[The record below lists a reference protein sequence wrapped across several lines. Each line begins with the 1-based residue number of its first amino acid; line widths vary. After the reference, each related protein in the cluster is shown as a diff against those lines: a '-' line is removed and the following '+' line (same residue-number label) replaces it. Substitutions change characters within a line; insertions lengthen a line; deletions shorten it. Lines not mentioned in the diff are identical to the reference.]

1 MSLETSN
8 ISKLL
13 KIFEKNQNNIAIT
26 DTLRDNKI
34 TYKEFL
40 NKSLDILQY
49 LKEKKKFKLEIK
61 Y

>member
-49 LKEKKKFKLEIK
+49 LKKKKFKLEIK